1 MIVVFVLYIYH
12 FMLHI
17 FISFS
22 WRRFATKKLLNVGS
36 EVVTFSK
43 QRFVIWLQKENR
55 AISNPTVDFKN
66 DTRSRPTV
74 IHVRSRVLP
83 SDKLKKNH
91 SEKGSNVNAK
101 NCQEN
106 IFFVDVG
113 EYLGPKDSTMVSVQ
127 PKQNDGSSIKS
138 VTQHSA
144 LPRNVLPS
152 VE

>member
-17 FISFS
+17 LISFS
-22 WRRFATKKLLNVGS
+22 CRRFATKKLLNVGS
-36 EVVTFSK
+36 EVVTFLK
-43 QRFVIWLQKENR
+43 QRFSNWLQKENR
-55 AISNPTVDFKN
+55 AISNPKVDFLN
-66 DTRSRPTV
+66 ETRSRPTV
-74 IHVRSRVLP
+74 RSRVLA
-83 SDKLKKNH
+83 SDKLEKNH
-91 SEKGSNVNAK
+91 IGEGSNVNAK